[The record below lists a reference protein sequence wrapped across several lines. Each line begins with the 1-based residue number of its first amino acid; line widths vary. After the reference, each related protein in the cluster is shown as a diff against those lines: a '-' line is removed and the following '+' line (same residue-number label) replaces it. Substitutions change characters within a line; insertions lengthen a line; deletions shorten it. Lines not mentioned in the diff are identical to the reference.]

1 MHGKGAGPGK
11 HSFIEYI
18 RRLLL
23 DWRSPELT
31 ALWGVYRF
39 ELLRLMIEHY
49 QFLVVDGDQVK
60 LRIGDVQ
67 KGEVRLEPV
76 VPLGICPW
84 LPVYLPQLRIYE
96 AYPVL
101 RQ

>member
-11 HSFIEYI
+11 HSFIDYI
-18 RRLLL
+18 RGLLL

-39 ELLRLMIEHY
+39 ELLRLRIEHH
-49 QFLVVDGDQVK
+49 QFLVVDGDQVLK

-67 KGEVRLEPV
+67 KG
-76 VPLGICPW
+76 
-84 LPVYLPQLRIYE
+84 
-96 AYPVL
+96 
-101 RQ
+101 